1 MKNLARHYDSGGS
14 TSDLT
19 PRGNLPKQGSPT
31 GTRPSGQTKIP
42 LEEIEKQMGETKEGK
57 PLTKKAGGGAVYSR
71 GAKVKSAS
79 ARADGIAER
88 GHTKGKIC

>member
-14 TSDLT
+14 TNDLT

-31 GTRPSGQTKIP
+31 GTRTSKQTKIP

-57 PLTKKAGGGAVYSR
+57 PVSKAKGGAIYAR

-79 ARADGIAER
+79 SRADGIAQR
-88 GHTKGKIC
+88 GKTKGRFV

>member
-1 MKNLARHYDSGGS
+1 MKNLARHYAGGGS
-14 TSDLT
+14 NDLT
-19 PRGNLPKQGSPT
+19 PRGNLPKEGSPT

-42 LEEIEKQMGETKEGK
+42 LEQIEKQMGETKEGK
-57 PLTKKAGGGAVYSR
+57 PLTKKASGGSVYAR

-79 ARADGIAER
+79 SRADGIAER